1 MKKFLILLVL
11 SIVSSTVTQ
20 AQKFGY
26 TDMEFIT
33 SKMPEYQLAQTEM
46 KKFSDKWAK
55 EIQDK
60 YAEIDRMQRAYMAE
74 EVLLTDDLKRKRQ
87 SEIKEKEVEAR
98 EYNSKIFGME
108 GLLFQKKK
116 EIMKPVLEK
125 VQRAVTKVCS
135 QRRLDFMFDKSSDV
149 GMLYT
154 NPKHDY
160 SDYIMEELGIDLKA
174 NKTLAKERS
183 SINEQQAGQEETTVP
198 QPATGKTKGS
208 PKQKSTT
215 SKLK

>member
-1 MKKFLILLVL
+1 MKKIIILLVL
-11 SIVSSTVTQ
+11 SFISIEKGI

-26 TDMEFIT
+26 ADMEFIT

-55 EIQDK
+55 EISDK
-60 YAEIDRMQRAYMAE
+60 FAEIGRMQRAYMAE

-87 SEIKEKEVEAR
+87 TEIKEKEQEAR

-116 EIMKPVLEK
+116 ELMKPSMEK
-125 VQRAVTKVCS
+125 VQRAVSKICI
-135 QRRLDFMFDKSSDV
+135 QKRLDFMFDKSSDV
-149 GMLYT
+149 GIIYS

-160 SDYIMEELGIDLKA
+160 SDYIMEELGIDGQAAKA
-174 NKTLAKERS
+174 AKE
-183 SINEQQAGQEETTVP
+183 EPAKEKTTVAP
-198 QPATGKTKGS
+198 KESS
-208 PKQKSTT
+208 PKSKSTN

>member
-11 SIVSSTVTQ
+11 SILWGSAGW
-20 AQKFGY
+20 AQKIGY

-46 KKFSDKWAK
+46 KKFSDKWAS
-55 EIQDK
+55 EIRDK
-60 YAEIDRMQRAYMAE
+60 FAEIDRMQRAYMAE
-74 EVLLTDDLKRKRQ
+74 EILLTEDLKRKRQ
-87 SEIKEKEVEAR
+87 SEIKEKELEAG

-116 EIMKPVLEK
+116 ELMKPVMEK
-125 VQRAVTKVCS
+125 VQRAVTKVCA
-135 QRRLDFMFDKSSDV
+135 QRRLDFMFDKSSDI

-160 SDYIMEELGIDLKA
+160 SDYVMEELGIDPKTLKA
-174 NKTLAKERS
+174 LS
-183 SINEQQAGQEETTVP
+183 NEKVGKAE
-198 QPATGKTKGS
+198 QPVQIPTGNS

-215 SKLK
+215 SKLNK

>member
-1 MKKFLILLVL
+1 MKKFFILLVL
-11 SIVSSTVTQ
+11 SILCGSSSW
-20 AQKFGY
+20 AQKIGY

-60 YAEIDRMQRAYMAE
+60 FLEVDRMQRAYMAE
-74 EVLLTDDLKRKRQ
+74 EILLTEDLKRKRQ
-87 SEIKEKEVEAR
+87 SEIKEKELEAG

-116 EIMKPVLEK
+116 ELMKPVLEK

-160 SDYIMEELGIDLKA
+160 SDYVMEELGINPKA
-174 NKTLAKERS
+174 TKAAAEEKVGKA
-183 SINEQQAGQEETTVP
+183 EQPPVQAPTQN
-198 QPATGKTKGS
+198 S
-208 PKQKSTT
+208 PKQKSTN

>member
-1 MKKFLILLVL
+1 
-11 SIVSSTVTQ
+11 
-20 AQKFGY
+20 
-26 TDMEFIT
+26 MEFIT

-46 KKFSDKWAK
+46 KKFSEKWAK

-60 YAEIDRMQRAYMAE
+60 FAEIDRMQRAYMAE
-74 EVLLTDDLKRKRQ
+74 EILLTEDLKRTRQ
-87 SEIKEKEVEAR
+87 SEIKEKELEAG

-116 EIMKPVLEK
+116 ELMKPVLEK

-135 QRRLDFMFDKSSDV
+135 QRRLDFMFDKSSDI

-160 SDYIMEELGIDLKA
+160 SDYVMEELGIDPKNSKA
-174 NKTLAKERS
+174 AAEEKV
-183 SINEQQAGQEETTVP
+183 GQTTDEE
-198 QPATGKTKGS
+198 PAQKAAPVQNS
-208 PKQKSTT
+208 PKQKSRT

>member
-1 MKKFLILLVL
+1 M
-11 SIVSSTVTQ
+11 

-26 TDMEFIT
+26 ADMEFIT

-46 KKFSDKWAK
+46 KKFSEKWAK
-55 EIQDK
+55 EISDK
-60 YAEIDRMQRAYMAE
+60 FAEVGRMQRAYMAE

-87 SEIKEKEVEAR
+87 TEIKEKEQEAR

-116 EIMKPVLEK
+116 ELMKPSMEK
-125 VQRAVTKVCS
+125 VQRAVSKICI
-135 QRRLDFMFDKSSDV
+135 QKRLDFMFDKSSDV
-149 GMLYT
+149 GIIYS

-160 SDYIMEELGIDLKA
+160 SDYIMEELGIDGQASKA
-174 NKTLAKERS
+174 TAKE
-183 SINEQQAGQEETTVP
+183 ETAKEKPTVAP
-198 QPATGKTKGS
+198 KESS
-208 PKQKSTT
+208 PKQKSTN

>member
-1 MKKFLILLVL
+1 MKKIIILLVL
-11 SIVSSTVTQ
+11 SFISIGKGM

-26 TDMEFIT
+26 ADMEFIT

-46 KKFSDKWAK
+46 KKFSEKWAK
-55 EIQDK
+55 EISDK
-60 YAEIDRMQRAYMAE
+60 FADVGRMQRAYMAE

-87 SEIKEKEVEAR
+87 TEIKEKEQEAR

-116 EIMKPVLEK
+116 ELMKPAMEK
-125 VQRAVTKVCS
+125 VQRAVSKVCI
-135 QRRLDFMFDKSSDV
+135 QKRLDFMFDKSSDV
-149 GMLYT
+149 GIIYS

-160 SDYIMEELGIDLKA
+160 SDYIMEELGIDGQSSKV
-174 NKTLAKERS
+174 TAKE
-183 SINEQQAGQEETTVP
+183 ETAKEKSTVAP
-198 QPATGKTKGS
+198 KESS
-208 PKQKSTT
+208 PKQKSTN

>member
-1 MKKFLILLVL
+1 MKKFFILLVL
-11 SIVSSTVTQ
+11 SIISTSSVW

-46 KKFSDKWAK
+46 KKFSEKWAK

-87 SEIKEKEVEAR
+87 TEIKEKELEAR

-116 EIMKPVLEK
+116 ELMKPVMEK
-125 VQRAVTKVCS
+125 VQRALTKVCS
-135 QRRLDFMFDKSSDV
+135 QRRLDFIFDKSSDN

-160 SDYIMEELGIDLKA
+160 TDYIMEELGIDLKPA
-174 NKTLAKERS
+174 KTASKEKS
-183 SINEQQAGQEETTVP
+183 GKEEPTVP
-198 QPATGKTKGS
+198 TPTENS

-215 SKLK
+215 NKLK

>member
-1 MKKFLILLVL
+1 MKKFFILLVL
-11 SIVSSTVTQ
+11 SILCGSASW
-20 AQKFGY
+20 AQKIGY

-46 KKFSDKWAK
+46 KKFSEKWAK

-60 YAEIDRMQRAYMAE
+60 FSEIDRMQRAYMAE
-74 EVLLTDDLKRKRQ
+74 EILLTEDLKRKRQ
-87 SEIKEKEVEAR
+87 NEIKEKELEAG

-116 EIMKPVLEK
+116 ELMKPVLEK

-160 SDYIMEELGIDLKA
+160 SDYVMEELGID
-174 NKTLAKERS
+174 T
-183 SINEQQAGQEETTVP
+183 
-198 QPATGKTKGS
+198 KTKATAGDKVGKVEQPPVQAPTENS
-208 PKQKSTT
+208 PKQKSTN

>member
-11 SIVSSTVTQ
+11 SLLAVAPGW

-26 TDMEFIT
+26 TDMEFIMG
-33 SKMPEYQLAQTEM
+33 KMPEYQQAQGEM
-46 KKFSDKWAK
+46 KKFSEKWAQ

-60 YAEIDRMQRAYMAE
+60 YGEIDRMQRAYMAE
-74 EVLLTDDLKRKRQ
+74 EVLLTDELKRKRQ
-87 SEIKEKEVEAR
+87 NEIKEKEIEAR

-116 EIMKPVLEK
+116 ELMKPVMER
-125 VQRAVTKVCS
+125 VQRALTKVCS
-135 QRRLDFMFDKSSDV
+135 QRRLDFLIDKSSDS
-149 GMLYT
+149 GLLFT

-160 SDYIMEELGIDLKA
+160 SDYILEELGINLKSVQTQD
-174 NKTLAKERS
+174 KPKSGVIKE
-183 SINEQQAGQEETTVP
+183 EVP
-198 QPATGKTKGS
+198 KTGKTS

-215 SKLK
+215 NKLK

>member
-1 MKKFLILLVL
+1 MKKFFILLVL
-11 SIVSSTVTQ
+11 SILCGSASW
-20 AQKFGY
+20 AQKIGY

-46 KKFSDKWAK
+46 KKFSEKWAK

-60 YAEIDRMQRAYMAE
+60 FSEIDRMQRAYMAE
-74 EVLLTDDLKRKRQ
+74 EILLTEDLKRKRQ
-87 SEIKEKEVEAR
+87 NEIKEKELEAG

-116 EIMKPVLEK
+116 ELMKPVLEK

-160 SDYIMEELGIDLKA
+160 SDYVMEELGID
-174 NKTLAKERS
+174 T
-183 SINEQQAGQEETTVP
+183 
-198 QPATGKTKGS
+198 KTKAAAADKVGKVEQPPVQAPTENS
-208 PKQKSTT
+208 PKQKSTN

>member
-1 MKKFLILLVL
+1 M
-11 SIVSSTVTQ
+11 STM
-20 AQKFGY
+20 AQKIGY

-33 SKMPEYQLAQTEM
+33 SKMPEYLAAQTEM
-46 KKFSDKWAK
+46 KKFSEKWAK
-55 EIQDK
+55 EISDK
-60 YAEIDRMQRAYMAE
+60 YSEIDRMQRAYMAE
-74 EVLLTDDLKRKRQ
+74 EILLTDDLKRKRQ
-87 SEIKEKEVEAR
+87 SEIREKELEAG

-125 VQRAVTKVCS
+125 VQRAVTKVCN

-149 GMLYT
+149 GMLFT

-160 SDYIMEELGIDLKA
+160 SDYVMEELGIDPRAGKA
-174 NKTLAKERS
+174 LPAERVGVTES
-183 SINEQQAGQEETTVP
+183 
-198 QPATGKTKGS
+198 PATASPATAPARNS
-208 PKQKSTT
+208 PKQKSTN

>member
-1 MKKFLILLVL
+1 MKKIFILLVL
-11 SIVSSTVTQ
+11 SILYTSEVS
-20 AQKFGY
+20 AQKIGY
-26 TDMEFIT
+26 VDMEFIT
-33 SKMPEYQLAQTEM
+33 SKMPEYQAAQTEM
-46 KKFSDKWAK
+46 KKFSEKWAK

-60 YAEIDRMQRAYMAE
+60 FAEIDRMQRAYMAE
-74 EVLLTDDLKRKRQ
+74 EILLTDDLKRKRQ
-87 SEIKEKEVEAR
+87 NEIKEKELEAG

-116 EIMKPVLEK
+116 ELMKPAMEK
-125 VQRAVTKVCS
+125 VQRAINKVCS
-135 QRRLDFMFDKSSDV
+135 QRRLDFMFDKSSDI

-160 SDYIMEELGIDLKA
+160 SDYVMEELGIDPKPNKA
-174 NKTLAKERS
+174 SIAAKPE
-183 SINEQQAGQEETTVP
+183 
-198 QPATGKTKGS
+198 QPAQLPVESS

>member
-1 MKKFLILLVL
+1 
-11 SIVSSTVTQ
+11 
-20 AQKFGY
+20 
-26 TDMEFIT
+26 
-33 SKMPEYQLAQTEM
+33 
-46 KKFSDKWAK
+46 
-55 EIQDK
+55 
-60 YAEIDRMQRAYMAE
+60 MAE
-74 EVLLTDDLKRKRQ
+74 EILLTEELKRKRQ
-87 SEIKEKEVEAR
+87 GEIKEKELEAG

-116 EIMKPVLEK
+116 ELMKPVLEK

-160 SDYIMEELGIDLKA
+160 SDYVMEELGIDPKTLKA
-174 NKTLAKERS
+174 AAGEKVGKAEPAA
-183 SINEQQAGQEETTVP
+183 QAPVQN
-198 QPATGKTKGS
+198 S
-208 PKQKSTT
+208 PKQKSTN

>member
-1 MKKFLILLVL
+1 MNKILILLVL
-11 SIVSSTVTQ
+11 SIISISTGW

-26 TDMEFIT
+26 TDMEYIT
-33 SKMPEYQLAQTEM
+33 SKMPEYQQAQTEM
-46 KKFSDKWAK
+46 KKFSEKWAK
-55 EIQDK
+55 EIADK

-74 EVLLTDDLKRKRQ
+74 EVLLTDDLKRQRQ
-87 SEIKEKEVEAR
+87 GEIKEKELEAR
-98 EYNSKIFGME
+98 EYNSKIFGMD

-116 EIMKPVLEK
+116 ELMKPAMEK

-149 GMLYT
+149 GMLFT

-160 SDYIMEELGIDLKA
+160 SDYIMEELGIDVKTAKA
-174 NKTLAKERS
+174 LSKEKIVKEEPAAKEPV
-183 SINEQQAGQEETTVP
+183 IT
-198 QPATGKTKGS
+198 S

-215 SKLK
+215 NKLK

>member
-1 MKKFLILLVL
+1 MKNIIILLVL
-11 SIVSSTVTQ
+11 SLISSGQ
-20 AQKFGY
+20 IMAQKFGY

-46 KKFSDKWAK
+46 KKFSEKWAK

-60 YAEIDRMQRAYMAE
+60 FADVSRMQRAYMAE

-87 SEIKEKEVEAR
+87 SEIKDKELEAR

-116 EIMKPVLEK
+116 ELMKPVMEK
-125 VQRAVTKVCS
+125 VQRAVSKICV
-135 QRRLDFMFDKSSDV
+135 QKRLDFMFDKSSDV
-149 GMLYT
+149 GMIYS

-160 SDYIMEELGIDLKA
+160 SDYIMEELGIDA
-174 NKTLAKERS
+174 
-183 SINEQQAGQEETTVP
+183 
-198 QPATGKTKGS
+198 QPAKTKEKS
-208 PKQKSTT
+208 IKEEPAVAPKESAPKQKSTT
-215 SKLK
+215 NKLK